1 MPEWNKITL
10 YLAVWFFMSLITAI
24 AYGIDKA
31 KAKKGA
37 WRTPEKTLLLLSFLL
52 GAPGGMIGL
61 YVFRHKTKHWYFVAV
76 NWASLLLQ
84 IAILAALL
92 FL

>member
-1 MPEWNKITL
+1 MPVNKITV
-10 YLAVWFFMSLITAI
+10 YLAVWLLMSLITAI
-24 AYGIDKA
+24 AYGADKI
-31 KAKKGA
+31 KAKKSA
-37 WRTPEKTLLLLSFLL
+37 RRTPEKTLLLLSFLL

-61 YVFRHKTKHWYFVAV
+61 CVFRHKTKHRYFVAV

-84 IAILAALL
+84 IALLAVLL